1 MAVNQ
6 ATILPYGKYS
16 PQIDESVWLAPGAVI
31 TGDVSIA
38 GNCTVLFN
46 SVIRGDVNRVEIGFG
61 SNIQDLVML
70 HVADAHPCI
79 IGSYVTVGHSAILHG
94 CTVEDGCLIGMG
106 ARVLNGARVGRGS
119 IIAAGAV
126 VGEGA
131 VIPPLSVAVGVPAQV
146 KGGVTE
152 RTLVKIGAREAI
164 ANAADIPEELRGLAG
179 TPFARKYRRI
189 ARAYMEG
196 KTYRPGADEDELD

>member
-1 MAVNQ
+1 M
-6 ATILPYGKYS
+6 ILPYGKYS
-16 PQIDESVWLAPGAVI
+16 PQIDASAWLADGCVV
-31 TGDVSIA
+31 TGDVEIS
-38 GNCTVLFN
+38 GNCTMLFN
-46 SVIRGDVNRVEIGFG
+46 SVARGDVNSIRIGFG

-70 HVADAHPCI
+70 HVADDHPCI
-79 IGSYVTVGHSAILHG
+79 IGRYVTVGHSAILHG

-106 ARVLNGARVGRGS
+106 ARVLNGARIGRGS

-131 VIPPLSVAVGVPAQV
+131 VIPPMSIAVGVPAQV
-146 KGGVTE
+146 KGEVTE
-152 RTLVKIGAREAI
+152 RTLIKIGAKEAI
-164 ANAADIPEELRGLAG
+164 ANAGDIPAELRGLAG

-196 KTYRPGADEDELD
+196 KTYRPGAGEDELD